1 MNLALVV
8 AAGKGTRMGTAGGK
22 QFLELA
28 GKPALA
34 HTLMAF
40 ERALSIDAIVV
51 VVAEENVKKCLQV
64 IDEHVI
70 IKADRVVIGGEERQD
85 SVYHGLLAA
94 AEFDGVDLVAVH
106 DGARPLVTSHLIDEV
121 VRAAGDCDGAVA
133 GIPAKDTIKI
143 VRDGHIA
150 ETLRRDL
157 TWQIQTPQVFRYGL
171 LLEAHQRARSESFY
185 GTDDAVLVERA
196 GARIGVV
203 KGSDDNIKIT
213 TPSDLVFAE
222 AILKDRFAGSDRR

>member
-40 ERALSIDAIVV
+40 ERASSIDAIVV
-51 VVAEENVKKCLQV
+51 VVAEENVKKCLRV
-64 IDEHVI
+64 IDEYGI
-70 IKADRVVIGGEERQD
+70 IRADRVVIGGEERRD

-106 DGARPLVTSHLIDEV
+106 DGARPLVTPHLIDEV
-121 VRAAGDCDGAVA
+121 VGAAVDCDGAVA
-133 GIPAKDTIKI
+133 GIPAKDTIKT
-143 VRDGHIA
+143 VRDGYIA
-150 ETLRRDL
+150 ETLPRDL

-196 GARIGVV
+196 GARIRVV

-222 AILKDRFAGSDRR
+222 AILDDRLAGSDR